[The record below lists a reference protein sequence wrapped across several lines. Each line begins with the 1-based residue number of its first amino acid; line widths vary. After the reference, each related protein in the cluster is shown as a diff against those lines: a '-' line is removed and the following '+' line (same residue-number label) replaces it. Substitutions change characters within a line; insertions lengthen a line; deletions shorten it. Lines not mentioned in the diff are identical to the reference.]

1 MIFEQFLKEVRKK
14 SGLTQKELA
23 ERAFTTYQN
32 ISSYE
37 RLRTEC
43 SFDIGMNL
51 LNALGVSVI
60 LENNQIFVKEGKI
73 NMKNNEI
80 LIKDSNGYR
89 FNEEV
94 VKYVKVGT
102 IEMGCNYHKENLGFV
117 NFNSDK
123 VKKEMKDWV
132 KKNQELNRNQ
142 LKDVL
147 NELKSKGFD
156 VYLTDKFNENL
167 WYSDYYNNEDDL
179 AIITKDGKEI
189 MLSVVGYL
197 DIDYFLLENFIEDIS
212 KKYPEEAIFIEK
224 AIIYSSYTNENG
236 GHGIYEAFKHN
247 PNNESILEVLPML
260 RGYENI
266 VLEFLTSENYFFTL
280 TEGHN
285 PEELTISDYIRIYDC
300 SSSTYLY
307 YSFTMPTEDRVQADE
322 SFEGHDIVDALKY
335 APAYFEDYDRY
346 LEEYNDEDSRDD
358 LIIF

>member
-51 LNALGVSVI
+51 LNALGISVI
-60 LENNQIFVKEGKI
+60 LENNQIFVKEGKTI
-73 NMKNNEI
+73 MKDNKWYEEN
-80 LIKDSNGYR
+80 SNGITINADYIK
-89 FNEEV
+89 
-94 VKYVKVGT
+94 VKEGNDKMESKYT
-102 IEMGCNYHKENLGFV
+102 KENLGFI

-123 VKKEMKDWV
+123 IKEEMNDWV
-132 KKNQELNRNQ
+132 KKNQELNKNQ
-142 LKDVL
+142 LREVL
-147 NELKSKGFD
+147 NELENKGFD

-179 AIITKDGKEI
+179 AIISKDGKEI

-197 DIDYFLLENFIEDIS
+197 DIDYFLLENFIDDIS

-236 GHGIYEAFKHN
+236 GHDIYEAFKYN
-247 PNNESILEVLPML
+247 PNNESILNVLSML
-260 RGYENI
+260 SGYENI
-266 VLEFLTSENYFFTL
+266 ILEFLTSENYFYTL

-307 YSFTMPTEDRVQADE
+307 YSFTMPTEDRVLAEE